1 MKRTVLIGVSL
12 LFCAIGMSDAVTLE
26 TALQT
31 TLDKN
36 PAIQQ
41 AKLNLE
47 QAAGQR
53 LILRSVIWPSAQIDV
68 PAGVQGGKRAGES
81 TTGFIFARG
90 SFVQPLF
97 NAAIPASLRRGDVD
111 VLIAQQ
117 QLNVAVVDQLHSA
130 RLAFYSALYDR
141 SLQTLRTEQR
151 QRLDQNVAGQK
162 DRYEAG
168 LADRNAITSA
178 TMQARGLD
186 SQIEGARRD
195 YADARLKLAQAM
207 GLELESKNTLPDPE
221 GALTFAPK
229 DVDLDSETKAALER
243 RADLKLARLLVR
255 AANEDQRVI
264 EAAYYPSVTGFLS
277 GYYVP
282 VTGIHREGSTRRT
295 DDLISSEA
303 REGASYTW
311 SVIDNGKVTGA
322 VRKQRAARE
331 INEIAL
337 HKLESSVTREL
348 LNIRNNLQTI
358 QAKRTSFS
366 SAMTAA
372 EGSTRTV
379 EQNLAGGLASAFEY
393 RMTENGYLETRS
405 GLLDAT
411 YAYVVA
417 QAEWDRATGRYF
429 QFTDIAEGRGN

>member
-1 MKRTVLIGVSL
+1 MKRTVPGVLL
-12 LFCAIGMSDAVTLE
+12 LFCAVRISDAVTLE
-26 TALQT
+26 TVLQT
-31 TLDKN
+31 TLEKN

-41 AKLNLE
+41 AKSNLE

-97 NAAIPASLRRGDVD
+97 NAAIPPSLRRGDVD

-117 QLNVAVVDQLHSA
+117 QLNVAVVEQLHSA
-130 RLAFYSALYDR
+130 RIAFYSALYDR
-141 SLQTLRTEQR
+141 SLQTVRTEQR
-151 QRLDQNVAGQK
+151 QRLDQNVTSQK

-168 LADRNAITSA
+168 IADRTAFTSA
-178 TMQARGLD
+178 TVQARGLD
-186 SQIEGARRD
+186 SQIENARRD
-195 YADARLKLAQAM
+195 YADARLKLAEAM
-207 GLELESKNTLPDPE
+207 GLKLESKDTLPDPE

-255 AANEDQRVI
+255 AANEDQRII

-337 HKLESSVTREL
+337 HKLESSVIREL
-348 LNIRNNLQTI
+348 LNIRNRLQAI
-358 QAKRTSFS
+358 QAQRTSFS
-366 SAMTAA
+366 SATTAA
-372 EGSTRTV
+372 EESTRTV

-411 YAYVVA
+411 YAYDVA

-429 QFTDIAEGRGN
+429 QFSDIAEGRDD

>member
-1 MKRTVLIGVSL
+1 MKRTALVGVLL
-12 LFCAIGMSDAVTLE
+12 LFCAVGVSDAITLE
-26 TALQT
+26 TVLQT

-68 PAGVQGGKRAGES
+68 PGGVQGGKRAGES
-81 TTGFIFARG
+81 TKGFIFARG

-97 NAAIPASLRRGDVD
+97 NAAIPPSLRRGDVD

-130 RLAFYSALYDR
+130 RLAFYSALHDR
-141 SLQTLRTEQR
+141 SLQTLRTQQR
-151 QRLDQNVAGQK
+151 QRLDQNVASQK

-168 LADRNAITSA
+168 VADRSAFTSA

-186 SQIEGARRD
+186 SQIESARRD
-195 YADARLKLAQAM
+195 FADARLKLAQTM
-207 GLELESKNTLPDPE
+207 GLELESKDTLPDPE

-229 DVDLDSETKAALER
+229 DLDLDSETKAALER

-255 AANEDQRVI
+255 AANEDQRII

-303 REGASYTW
+303 REGAAYTW
-311 SVIDNGKVTGA
+311 HVIDNGRVTGA

-348 LNIRNNLQTI
+348 LNIRNNLQAI
-358 QAKRTSFS
+358 QAQRTSFS

-372 EGSTRTV
+372 EGSTRTI

-405 GLLDAT
+405 GFLDAT
-411 YAYVVA
+411 YAYDVA

-429 QFTDIAEGRGN
+429 QFSDTDLAP